1 MLSRHWLATVAL
13 PLVLLG
19 LLLAAPAVDAIWE
32 NHQAHFWLV
41 LAAAATATALGSTVN
56 AAARAR
62 RDARLLLISCAFI
75 ASSGFLGLH
84 ALATP
89 GVLLGPNAGFE
100 LATPVGLVLAAAFAA
115 GASRELSPK
124 RARRIVELD
133 KTLLG

>member
-41 LAAAATATALGSTVN
+41 LAAAATATALGYTVN

-89 GVLLGPNAGFE
+89 GVGGGARPAGSSPGPGRGRRSPPSRGSA
-100 LATPVGLVLAAAFAA
+100 PAASTAVVVP
-115 GASRELSPK
+115 ASSSHSSSRS
-124 RARRIVELD
+124 
-133 KTLLG
+133 